1 MVRKSSGK
9 DEVTNSKDARHVFV
23 LEISEATGV
32 DLWLDGRRLK
42 GLVTDACLR
51 DAAQAKLDEQVS

>member
-1 MVRKSSGK
+1 M
-9 DEVTNSKDARHVFV
+9 

-42 GLVTDACLR
+42 GLVTDARLR
-51 DAAQAKLDEQVS
+51 DAAQAKLDEQVR